1 VCQAQVPGVQ
11 GVPGGVRGYSEIDPR
26 LIFFGL
32 GDNHLSGRFPPGALK
47 PVSVQRVREQTGAN
61 QKGKPDANESRDCR
75 DGD

>member
-1 VCQAQVPGVQ
+1 MCQAQVPGVQ
-11 GVPGGVRGYSEIDPR
+11 GVPGGVRGDSEIDSR

-32 GDNHLSGRFPPGALK
+32 GDNHLSNRFPPGVSK
-47 PVSVQRVREQTGAN
+47 PVSVQWVREQTGAN